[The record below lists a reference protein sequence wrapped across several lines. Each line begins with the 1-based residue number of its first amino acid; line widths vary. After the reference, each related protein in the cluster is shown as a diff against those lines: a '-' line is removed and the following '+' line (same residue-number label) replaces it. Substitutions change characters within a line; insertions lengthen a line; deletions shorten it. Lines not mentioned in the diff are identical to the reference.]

1 VRLHSS
7 RALPCV
13 CNVLS
18 VSQLRGQIRYQ
29 CEGKRMGACRAPSD
43 DVCGIALLGCD
54 TGVHRVWFRIAR
66 MQHSTLDARQVAAH
80 EQWSHEEWWYEMT
93 EQMTELLRLDSSQV
107 VRQRTLAT
115 LGDIAALRHVSGR
128 AAPAHLVTFAQKQN
142 FASRAPQTE
151 CLMDLEVGGRRF

>member
-1 VRLHSS
+1 MSAKVTECARAARQAMTFVVSHCLH
-7 RALPCV
+7 ATLV
-13 CNVLS
+13 C
-18 VSQLRGQIRYQ
+18 I
-29 CEGKRMGACRAPSD
+29 
-43 DVCGIALLGCD
+43 VCGFALLGCN
-54 TGVHRVWFRIAR
+54 TPLWTRGKS
-66 MQHSTLDARQVAAH
+66 QHTSNGGIRSQHTSNGH
-80 EQWSHEEWWYEMT
+80 TSNGGINEQWWYHMT
-93 EQMTELLRLDSSQV
+93 QLLRLDSSQV